1 MAGAAGRANFQRRDF
16 GIDGMTSTSCF
27 ASDGLHAFAAGYPG
41 APAPVRHALH
51 DHALFSLEA
60 LAALAERLP
69 ASHVE
74 HNLGNLAVD
83 QRPDTIRQAALSP
96 GEIVRTI
103 ADNGCWMVLKKVD
116 VDPAYAALI
125 DACLAEVAPVAVP
138 ATGEYRRR
146 EAFIF
151 LSAPGSVTPFHMDP
165 EHNILLQIAGS
176 KTMTVYPAGDP
187 TIVPQRVHEAFHRGG
202 AHRNMRHDPAF
213 DAKATAF
220 SMQPGDAVYVPVK
233 APHWVQNGPTPS
245 ISFSITWRSRMS
257 DGEARLHRVNQ
268 RIRSLGIDPAAP
280 GAAPVADAAKIAGHR
295 AVKGAVATA
304 RRVLGKGRDRS
315 AY

>member
-1 MAGAAGRANFQRRDF
+1 
-16 GIDGMTSTSCF
+16 MTTHACF
-27 ASDGLHAFAAGYPG
+27 TADGLDRFAAAYPG
-41 APAPVRHALH
+41 ASAPVRHQLH
-51 DHALFSLEA
+51 DHPLFQREA

-69 ASHVE
+69 TSHVE
-74 HNLGNLAVD
+74 HNLGNLKVD
-83 QRPDTIRQAALSP
+83 QRPDAIAQAAMSP

-125 DACLAEVAPVAVP
+125 DACLAEIAPITAP

-151 LSAPGSVTPFHMDP
+151 LSAPNSVTPFHMDP
-165 EHNILLQIAGS
+165 EHNILLQIAGR
-176 KTMTVYPAGDP
+176 KTMRVYPAGDLS
-187 TIVPQRVHEAFHRGG
+187 IVPQTVHEAFHRGG

-213 DAKATAF
+213 DAKAIDYPMGA
-220 SMQPGDAVYVPVK
+220 GEAVYVPVK
-233 APHWVQNGPTPS
+233 APHWVQNGAEPS

-268 RIRSLGIDPAAP
+268 RMRGIGIVPGTPGSAPAL
-280 GAAPVADAAKIAGHR
+280 DAAKVAGHR
-295 AVKGAVATA
+295 LYKSAVGAAKRA
-304 RRVLGKGRDRS
+304 IGKEHDRS

>member
-1 MAGAAGRANFQRRDF
+1 
-16 GIDGMTSTSCF
+16 MTGSTCF
-27 ASDGLHAFAAGYPG
+27 APDGLREFATAYPG
-41 APAPVRHALH
+41 DAAPVRHQLH
-51 DHALFSLEA
+51 DHALFQLEA

-83 QRPDTIRQAALSP
+83 QRPDAIQRAAMRP

-125 DACLAEVAPVAVP
+125 DACLAEIAPAVTP
-138 ATGEYRRR
+138 ATGAYKRR

-151 LSAPGSVTPFHMDP
+151 LSAPNSVTPFHMDP
-165 EHNILLQIAGS
+165 EHNILLQIAGN
-176 KTMTVYPAGDP
+176 KMMRTYPAGDLS
-187 TIVPQRVHEAFHRGG
+187 IVPQTVQEAFHRGG

-213 DAKATAF
+213 DAKARDF
-220 SMQPGDAVYVPVK
+220 VMGPGEAVYVPVK
-233 APHWVQNGPTPS
+233 APHWVQNGPSPS

-268 RIRSLGIDPAAP
+268 RMRGLGLQPGVP
-280 GAAPVADAAKIAGHR
+280 GASPGVDAAKVAGHR
-295 AVKGAVATA
+295 AFKGAVAAA
-304 RRVLGKGRDRS
+304 RRVIGRERDRA

>member
-1 MAGAAGRANFQRRDF
+1 
-16 GIDGMTSTSCF
+16 MTASSCF
-27 ASDGLHAFAAGYPG
+27 TPHGLDAFAAAYPG
-41 APAPVRHALH
+41 DAAPVRHALH
-51 DHALFSLEA
+51 DHPLFALDA
-60 LAALAERLP
+60 LADLAARLP

-83 QRPDTIRQAALSP
+83 QRPEAIHQAALSP
-96 GEIVRTI
+96 SEIVRTI

-125 DACLAEVAPVAVP
+125 DACLAEIAPVTAA

-187 TIVPQRVHEAFHRGG
+187 AIVPQTVHEAFHRGG

-220 SMQPGDAVYVPVK
+220 AMMPGDAVYVPVK

-268 RIRSLGIDPAAP
+268 RMRSLGIDPAAP
-280 GAAPVADAAKIAGHR
+280 GAAPIADAAKVAGHR

-304 RRVLGKGRDRS
+304 RRLLGRERDRA